1 MNPTAAGVLAG
12 RQVTTHWNARHLM
25 AHYGAVLVDARVV
38 VDGNLISAAGVTAGL
53 DAGAGAGLSSAMSYG
68 CSGDSACH

>member
-12 RQVTTHWNARHLM
+12 RQVTTHWSARHLT

-38 VDGNLISAAGVTAGL
+38 VDGNLISASGVTAGL
-53 DAGAGAGLSSAMSYG
+53 DAALALVSLLS
-68 CSGDSACH
+68 